1 MLIFAPSFSN
11 LLMNNICCLSAS
23 KEAYFRV
30 EMSPLGFIAAVNKG
44 REDSLDDDVTLRLN
58 FLDLVL
64 EVSSSSPN

>member
-1 MLIFAPSFSN
+1 
-11 LLMNNICCLSAS
+11 MNNICCLSAS